1 LELIRNKRADDLKVF
16 GPNKKRRGT
25 MITKMKNVMKGE
37 FTMRTVRLVA
47 VAVFALSMLLAARP
61 ANADI
66 PTCHQLIQ
74 GLREATAGVTISEKD
89 RATLQSKLTDA
100 DAKIDQAKFCDAL
113 GKLIQFREKVNSLLA
128 AAKPKISQEDADLLL
143 SGVNDAIAC
152 VQELITNAGTTC
164 P

>member
-1 LELIRNKRADDLKVF
+1 
-16 GPNKKRRGT
+16 
-25 MITKMKNVMKGE
+25 MITKMKNTMKGE

-66 PTCHQLIQ
+66 PTCHELIASLRLATQ
-74 GLREATAGVTISEKD
+74 GADISEKD
-89 RATLQSKLTDA
+89 EATLLSKLADA
-100 DAKIDQAKFCDAL
+100 DVKIDEAKFCDAL
-113 GKLIQFREKVNSLLA
+113 GKLIQFREKVNSLLNA
-128 AAKPKISQEDADLLL
+128 PKPKISQEDADLLL

-152 VQELITNAGTTC
+152 VQDLISNAGTTC